1 MKKDNTRVLC
11 TLCLEEQNAEWV
23 VPGNFGV
30 EVMLFLVTLPLLCI
44 PALLFLG
51 WQASVAP
58 LGQRFHAGC
67 TGTTMTHQVSS
78 FHRSR
83 GWNEEAT
90 HLPKLLGPS

>member
-67 TGTTMTHQVSS
+67 TGTT
-78 FHRSR
+78 
-83 GWNEEAT
+83 
-90 HLPKLLGPS
+90 

>member
-1 MKKDNTRVLC
+1 LKKDNWRVLC
-11 TLCLEEQNAEWV
+11 TRCLEEDNAKWV

-58 LGQRFHAGC
+58 EHWACRVCHSKEIVPIGSARAQLLRAEADKAGALR
-67 TGTTMTHQVSS
+67 T
-78 FHRSR
+78 
-83 GWNEEAT
+83 
-90 HLPKLLGPS
+90 